1 MPVADLDVR
10 AAYARA
16 TTVLAD
22 GTDAGMDRLD
32 ASAAALFEMIG
43 SGKVEIEIG
52 QTFPLAEAR
61 KAHEALE
68 SRATIGASLLI
79 P

>member
-1 MPVADLDVR
+1 V
-10 AAYARA
+10 
-16 TTVLAD
+16 
-22 GTDAGMDRLD
+22 
-32 ASAAALFEMIG
+32 IG
-43 SGKVEIEIG
+43 SGQVKIEIG

-79 P
+79 Q

>member
-1 MPVADLDVR
+1 MR
-10 AAYARA
+10 AGSLFFTRPTLGDYVA
-16 TTVLAD
+16 TTAELD
-22 GTDAGMDRLD
+22 EGAG
-32 ASAAALFEMIG
+32 AVFAMIA
-43 SGKVEIEIG
+43 SGKIRIEIG

-68 SRATIGASLLI
+68 SRATMGASLLI